1 MLCATPLPL
10 PLLVSVPWVL
20 PQIVLPDAWNRLKAR
35 VSVLTPVPLMKR
47 VVPLEPVPVPEL
59 RPTLYGVVL
68 VQVTFNEVFAV
79 TAVASTPWELPK
91 FRLLAAMVQSAM
103 MVTGS
108 SNGLFMLPLRQS
120 AAPARWVAKGRGARA
135 AASAGRYFG
144 A

>member
-47 VVPLEPVPVPEL
+47 VVPLEPVPEL

-103 MVTGS
+103 MVTVTS
-108 SNGLFMLPLRQS
+108 KVVFLLPLL
-120 AAPARWVAKGRGARA
+120 
-135 AASAGRYFG
+135 
-144 A
+144 